1 MWVSRMKD
9 HVGEEIVHVDDGD
22 EEAECDEEWTEHL
35 PLDGRGEV
43 KDKDAAADKA
53 VTTEVAKSIDLFK

>member
-1 MWVSRMKD
+1 MRD
-9 HVGEEIVHVDDGD
+9 HVGEEIVHVEDGD

-43 KDKDAAADKA
+43 KDKDVAADNA
-53 VTTEVAKSIDLFK
+53 VTREVARSIDLFK